1 MFYLTKYNFFI
12 KDSQATDSPV
22 AENKSKERANCPMCD
37 KNFSRKYVRLHCY
50 NVHNMSKEEYKKEW
64 QQKKKGFVAKD
75 HADRDQEKSDD
86 HHDDNHQIT
95 TRQKGAVGL
104 DQSQTWNY
112 QDIHTYTERRS
123 QSSPGQ
129 SSPGQSSQSQSSQSS
144 QQKSRKANDNQ
155 NLTPETPLRSSKR
168 QRK

>member
-1 MFYLTKYNFFI
+1 MFYLIKYYFLI
-12 KDSQATDSPV
+12 KDSHATDSPV
-22 AENKSKERANCPMCD
+22 AENKNKERANCPKCD

-75 HADRDQEKSDD
+75 HADQDQEKSDD
-86 HHDDNHQIT
+86 HHDENHQV
-95 TRQKGAVGL
+95 TRSKKGAAGL
-104 DQSQTWNY
+104 DQSQAWNY
-112 QDIHTYTERRS
+112 QDIHTYTERRSQRTQS

-129 SSPGQSSQSQSSQSS
+129 SSPGQSSQSSQRR
-144 QQKSRKANDNQ
+144 SRRTKDNQ
-155 NLTPETPLRSSKR
+155 NSTPETPTRSSKR